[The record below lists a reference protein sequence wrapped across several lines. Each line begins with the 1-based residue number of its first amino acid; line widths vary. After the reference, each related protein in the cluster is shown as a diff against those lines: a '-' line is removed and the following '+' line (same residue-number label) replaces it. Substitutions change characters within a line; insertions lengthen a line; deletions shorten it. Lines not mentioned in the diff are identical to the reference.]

1 VQVENGRMSSVQ
13 DATHLWNGPP
23 KLVVVQ
29 IQLNELLEIS
39 EFPWDLA
46 AVGGIGGSG
55 VKGAVPL

>member
-1 VQVENGRMSSVQ
+1 MSSVQ